1 MNVSHPDLSLVP
13 VHVESTRLRLACS
26 CLYCLKTGTCHCT
39 VSAAVPTASRSLSG
53 PCTAVANM
61 ARRQGEPA
69 SSSAAVNAATSAGCP
84 SFHSCS
90 SGSSHG
96 SEDKPDPTV
105 ATHDRALAGWRKL
118 LRHIFRIQRLRRIWA
133 YLGHHL
139 QQNVPK
145 LAFPARASRS
155 RR

>member
-1 MNVSHPDLSLVP
+1 MSVSHPDLSLVP
-13 VHVESTRLRLACS
+13 VHVESTWLRFACS
-26 CLYCLKTGTCHCT
+26 CLYSLRAGTCRYT

-53 PCTAVANM
+53 PSTAVASM
-61 ARRQGEPA
+61 APRRGEPA
-69 SSSAAVNAATSAGCP
+69 SSSAAIDAESSAGCP
-84 SFHSCS
+84 SFRSCS

-96 SEDKPDPTV
+96 SEDKPDPTI
-105 ATHDRALAGWRKL
+105 ATHIRALVGWRKL